1 MRLARYWAVYA
12 TRTSLPTWSIT
23 LPSMCSICRRTRSR
37 LHRHRKVGETMQ
49 QRSSKPPVNSLTVI
63 QTQIVMPAQAGIPA
77 LA

>member
-1 MRLARYWAVYA
+1 
-12 TRTSLPTWSIT
+12 
-23 LPSMCSICRRTRSR
+23 
-37 LHRHRKVGETMQ
+37 MQ